1 MLKAGDVF
9 LCTQRCAYLHALNN
23 NSATPTTIVYFRVS
37 HVDHEVLKHTALEAI
52 WVEYKS
58 ASYYLESQEQQQ
70 VFDNIVRDVIV
81 RG

>member
-1 MLKAGDVF
+1 MF
-9 LCTQRCAYLHALNN
+9 LCTQRCAHLYAMNN

-58 ASYYLESQEQQQ
+58 ASYYLESEKEEEEE
-70 VFDNIVRDVIV
+70 VINNIVSDVID
-81 RG
+81 

>member
-1 MLKAGDVF
+1 VF

-70 VFDNIVRDVIV
+70 EQQDFASVVRDVYK
-81 RG
+81 

>member
-1 MLKAGDVF
+1 MF

-70 VFDNIVRDVIV
+70 EQQVFDSVVRDVIV

>member
-1 MLKAGDVF
+1 M
-9 LCTQRCAYLHALNN
+9 NN

-58 ASYYLESQEQQQ
+58 ASYYLESEKEEEEE
-70 VFDNIVRDVIV
+70 VIDNIVSDVID
-81 RG
+81 

>member
-1 MLKAGDVF
+1 VF

-23 NSATPTTIVYFRVS
+23 NSASPTTIVYFRVS

-58 ASYYLESQEQQQ
+58 ASYYLESEEQQQ
-70 VFDNIVRDVIV
+70 VFDSIVRDVRVNYI
-81 RG
+81 